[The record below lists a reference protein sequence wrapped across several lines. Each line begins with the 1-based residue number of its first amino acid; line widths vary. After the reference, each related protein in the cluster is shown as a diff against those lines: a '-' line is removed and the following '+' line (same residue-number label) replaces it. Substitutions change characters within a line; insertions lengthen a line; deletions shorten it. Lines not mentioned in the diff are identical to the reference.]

1 MASDYTWLFYALL
14 SAIFAALVAI
24 FGKAGLQGLDST
36 TATAVRAVVM
46 AVFLIG
52 VVIMLGKGNF
62 VGEIAGNSNAMKF
75 IVLSGIAGALSWL
88 FYFLALQKGSVSQVV
103 PIDRSSV
110 VFALILAAVFL
121 GEKITLQTA
130 AGAALIVIGAI
141 LVALA

>member
-1 MASDYTWLFYALL
+1 MASDYTWLLYALL
-14 SAIFAALVAI
+14 SAIFASLVAI
-24 FGKAGLQGLDST
+24 FGKVGLQGLDST

-52 VVIMLGKGNF
+52 VVIMLGKGSF
-62 VGEIAGNSNAMKF
+62 VAEIAGNSNAMKF
-75 IVLSGIAGALSWL
+75 IVLSGVAGALSWL

-110 VFALILAAVFL
+110 VFALVLAAVFL
-121 GEKITLQTA
+121 GEKITLQSA

>member
-1 MASDYTWLFYALL
+1 MANDYSWLLFAIL

-24 FGKAGLQGLDST
+24 FGKLGLQGIDST
-36 TATAVRAVVM
+36 TATAIRAVIM

-52 VVIMLGKGNF
+52 VVLVLGK
-62 VGEIAGNSNAMKF
+62 VDAVTKIAGNSGAMQF
-75 IVLSGIAGALSWL
+75 IVLSGVAGALSWL
-88 FYFLALQKGSVSQVV
+88 FYFLALQNGTVAQVV

-121 GEKITLQTA
+121 GEKVTLQSA
-130 AGAALIVIGAI
+130 LGAALIVIGAI

>member
-24 FGKAGLQGLDST
+24 FGKVGLQGLDST

-46 AVFLIG
+46 ALFLIG
-52 VVIMLGKGNF
+52 TVIMLGKGNF
-62 VGEIAGNSNAMKF
+62 VGEITGNSNAMKF
-75 IVLSGIAGALSWL
+75 IVLSGVAGALSWL
-88 FYFLALQKGSVSQVV
+88 FYFLALQKGTITQVV
-103 PIDRSSV
+103 PVDRSSV

-121 GEKITLQTA
+121 GEKITLQSAT
-130 AGAALIVIGAI
+130 GAALIVIGAI